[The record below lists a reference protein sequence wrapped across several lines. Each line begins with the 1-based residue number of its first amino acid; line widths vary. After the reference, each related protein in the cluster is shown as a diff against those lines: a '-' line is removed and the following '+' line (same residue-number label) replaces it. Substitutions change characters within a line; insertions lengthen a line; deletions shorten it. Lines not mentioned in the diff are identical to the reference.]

1 VIVMLQI
8 CICVDVY
15 NVTLTIVFFYFIIYQ
30 WGVPTIHVICVIASR
45 AGLQEMAELFPDV
58 HFTVGTIDDT
68 VTEKGVLLPGL
79 GDAGDRMFGTPL
91 ADDDEE
97 LLHPSKRTRSDA

>member
-1 VIVMLQI
+1 M
-8 CICVDVY
+8 CVDVY
-15 NVTLTIVFFYFIIYQ
+15 NVTLTIVFFYFLIYQ